1 MCAMKK
7 GTKLT
12 STPKDFM
19 LRVRLDKSSLEKL
32 DFVCKQGSK
41 SRSEVVRKGIE
52 IQKKKKKR
60 QLL

>member
-12 STPKDFM
+12 STPKDAM

-32 DFVCKQGSK
+32 DFVCKQESK

-52 IQKKKKKR
+52 IQYQK
-60 QLL
+60 